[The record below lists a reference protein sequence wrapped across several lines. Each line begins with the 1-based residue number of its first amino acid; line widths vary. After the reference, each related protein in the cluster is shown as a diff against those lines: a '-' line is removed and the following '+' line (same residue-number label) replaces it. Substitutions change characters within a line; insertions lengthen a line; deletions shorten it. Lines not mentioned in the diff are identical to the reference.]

1 MNQRRRRRVSW
12 CVAPARRVWVGP
24 FLSLVAANGL
34 FAVLAAAA
42 GLTFAGWAVGFAYAL
57 VVGAL
62 LSRGLTASGALGV
75 GPANAVTLAR
85 STVVAG
91 VAALVTTAVQ
101 RPAATATIVTLA
113 AIALALDGLDGWVAR
128 HTRSATAF
136 GARFDGEVDAFLI
149 LALSVQ
155 VARSLAWWVLA
166 IGLMRYALWFAGV
179 TWPWF
184 REVVPPR
191 YWRKVVCAVQ
201 GIVLTV
207 AIAGIVPRSVALV
220 AAGVALILL
229 AESFG
234 RDALWLV
241 TRRREL
247 VESAAANR
255 RLRSVV
261 VAAVTAVAVALF
273 WVALVGPDRQ
283 SQLTVSTFLRVP
295 LEGVAIVAVALM
307 LPPRLRTAMAV
318 VVGLLLSVLTVA
330 RVVNIGFFEVLD
342 RPFNP
347 VTDWPSF
354 PAALSVFRDSVGR
367 TTALATE
374 ILAIA
379 AVPVVVIAVTT
390 ATIRVTRLAARH
402 RGPALRMLAGLSAVW
417 VVCLALGTTTGSGLP
432 VDSTSAA
439 RLTVNEVHLID
450 GGLRDRGVFNKQ
462 LAAYDPYAAEPT
474 SQLLTGLRG
483 KDVLIVFVESYGQV
497 AVQGTPFSGGVDAAV
512 RQDTAAL
519 QAAGF
524 SARSAFL
531 TSPTFGGISWLAHST
546 LESGMWVDNQ
556 QRYSQLT
563 ASGRFNLFTAFN
575 RAGWRTVVDIPS
587 SPSPWQQGRGFY
599 HFDKMYG
606 INNVGYLGP
615 HFSYAKIPDQYT
627 LEAFY
632 RRELAPQHRK
642 PVMAEID
649 LDSSHTPWAPLPS
662 MVPWR
667 DLGDGAIYGPMATER
682 PGPSV
687 VWRSAS
693 GVQAAYGQSI
703 QYSMAALTSFI
714 RRVHDNKLVV
724 IALGDHQP
732 ATVVSGDTANHDVPI
747 TIITHAPKILDA
759 VDPWRWEPGLLPS
772 PHAPVWP
779 MSAFRNRFLTA
790 YGAAS
795 STIPAA
801 SAAASSNG

>member
-1 MNQRRRRRVSW
+1 MNRWRERRVSW
-12 CVAPARRVWVGP
+12 SVRPARRLWVGAVA
-24 FLSLVAANGL
+24 SIVAANVL
-34 FAVLAAAA
+34 FSLLAATA
-42 GLTFAGWAVGFAYAL
+42 GLTAAGWAVGLAYAV

-62 LSRGLTASGALGV
+62 VSRALSASAALSL
-75 GPANAVTLAR
+75 GPANAVTLTR

-91 VAALVTTAVQ
+91 VAALVAAAIQ

-113 AIALALDGLDGWVAR
+113 AIALALDGCDGWVAR
-128 HTRSATAF
+128 RTRSVTAV

-166 IGLMRYALWFAGV
+166 IGLMRYVVWFAGLV
-179 TWPWF
+179 WPWL
-184 REVVPPR
+184 RAPVPHR

-201 GIVLTV
+201 GVVLTV
-207 AIAGIVPRSVALV
+207 AIAGAVPRSVVLV
-220 AAGVALILL
+220 AAGVALLL
-229 AESFG
+229 LTESFG
-234 RDALWLV
+234 RDVVWLFA
-241 TRRREL
+241 RRREF
-247 VESAAANR
+247 VASAADR
-255 RLRSVV
+255 RLRGVLVV
-261 VAAVTAVAVALF
+261 VLTVVAVALF

-283 SQLTVSTFLRVP
+283 SQLTVATFLRVP
-295 LEGVAIVAVALM
+295 LEGVAVVALALV
-307 LPPRLRTAMAV
+307 LPPRLRTAWAV
-318 VVGLLLSVLTVA
+318 IVGVLLGVLAVA
-330 RVVNIGFFEVLD
+330 RVVNIGFYEVLD

-354 PAALSVFRDSVGR
+354 QAALSVFRDSVGR
-367 TTALATE
+367 TTARATE

-379 AVPVVVIAVTT
+379 AVPVVVIAVTA
-390 ATIRVTRLAARH
+390 ATVRVTRLAARH
-402 RGPALRMLAGLSAVW
+402 RAPTLRVLAGLSAVW
-417 VVCLALGTTTGSGLP
+417 VSCFALGLRTGSGLP

-439 RLTVNEVHLID
+439 RLTVDEAELVHS
-450 GGLRDRGVFNKQ
+450 GLLDRRVFNQQ
-462 LAAYDPYAAEPT
+462 LARYDPYAAQPT
-474 SQLLTGLRG
+474 SQLLSRLRG

-497 AVQGTPFSGGVDAAV
+497 AVQDTPFSGAVDAAV
-512 RQDTAAL
+512 RQDTSSL

-531 TSPTFGGISWLAHST
+531 RSPTFGGISWLAHST

-563 ASGRFNLFTAFN
+563 ASSRFNLFTAFK

-587 SPSPWQQGRGFY
+587 SPRPWHQGQGFY

-606 INNVGYLGP
+606 INDVGYRGP

-627 LEAFY
+627 LQAFY
-632 RRELAPQHRK
+632 QRELARPHHK

-667 DLGDGAIYGPMATER
+667 ALGDGTIYAPMAAER
-682 PGPSV
+682 PGPDV

-693 GVQAAYGQSI
+693 SVQAAYGQSI

-714 RRVHDNKLVV
+714 QRAHDDKLVV

-732 ATVVSGDTANHDVPI
+732 ATVVSGDAANHDVPVMVI
-747 TIITHAPKILDA
+747 AHDPQVIAAL
-759 VDPWRWEPGLLPS
+759 DPWRWDPGLLPGR
-772 PHAPVWP
+772 HAPVWP
-779 MSAFRNRFLTA
+779 MSAFRNRFLDA
-790 YGAAS
+790 YGTPPPPAR
-795 STIPAA
+795 TI
-801 SAAASSNG
+801 SAQAPPG